1 MKKIFA
7 IALALVMVLSMAS
20 AFATT
25 NCLTGP
31 FTWGKETYSNCG
43 KVKVEVIPYVK
54 SNDNCDT
61 LNWVANNCAAAIKG
75 DNVYFALKITV
86 DAHLS
91 SDWMI
96 GSTFKVKY
104 SGLDKGDCANLW
116 MVKDKNGNETYKA
129 IDWNASKEK
138 QYYWNE
144 TDKTWDL
151 VNDEF
156 TFGEKNLVT
165 AKVDT
170 PSKAKVC
177 ASILSTYAGTPVANE
192 NGVTEFL
199 VASYKVRVKAEN
211 GKTTSVVISDANGN
225 QGQVIYTLDKDEY
238 ITGVSGT
245 ENCSR
250 DFLAKVESFFGLKY
264 GMQISFENFKKNFG
278 WEDDGSK
285 SCFNWSNKG
294 VAVVN
299 PECKVEIPKTGDVS
313 VVAYAVM
320 ALVAAA
326 GAMGLKK

>member
-91 SDWMI
+91 SDWMK
-96 GSTFKVKY
+96 GSTFKVTY
-104 SGLDKGDCANLW
+104 SGLDTGNCANLW
-116 MVKDKNGNETYKA
+116 LVNDSYKS
-129 IDWNASKEK
+129 IDWDASKEK

-144 TDKTWDL
+144 TDRTWDL

-165 AKVDT
+165 VKVDT

-177 ASILSTYAGTPVANE
+177 ASILSTYEGTAQA

-199 VASYKVRVKAEN
+199 VASYKVQVTANN
-211 GKTTSVVISDANGN
+211 GKTTKVVISDANGN
-225 QGQVIYTLDKDEY
+225 QGKVTYTLDGDEY

>member
-91 SDWMI
+91 SDWMK

-116 MVKDKNGNETYKA
+116 MVKDKNGKETYTA
-129 IDWNASKEK
+129 IDWDASKEK

-177 ASILSTYAGTPVANE
+177 ASILSTYAGTANG

-199 VASYKVRVKAEN
+199 VASYKVQVTANN
-211 GKTTSVVISDANGN
+211 GKITRVVISDANGN
-225 QGQVIYTLDKDEY
+225 QGQVVYTLDKDEY

-299 PECKVEIPKTGDVS
+299 PECKVEIPKTGDAS

>member
-31 FTWGKETYSNCG
+31 FTWGKDTYSNCG

-91 SDWMI
+91 SDWMK

-116 MVKDKNGNETYKA
+116 LVNDSYKA
-129 IDWNASKEK
+129 IDWDASKEK

-144 TDKTWDL
+144 TDRTWDL

-165 AKVDT
+165 VKVDT

-177 ASILSTYAGTPVANE
+177 ASILSTYAGTAQA

-199 VASYKVRVKAEN
+199 VASYKVQVTANN
-211 GKTTSVVISDANGN
+211 GKTTKVVISDANGN
-225 QGQVIYTLDKDEY
+225 QGKVTYTLDGDEY

-285 SCFNWSNKG
+285 SCFSWSNKG